1 MEFWPEKD
9 RHGRGQ
15 KGKMVG
21 EKDQFEKLVKIGQNG
36 KKHYQIKM
44 VIFEKIK
51 NLRKN
56 FLTK

>member
-1 MEFWPEKD
+1 MMGEKGEILD
-9 RHGRGQ
+9 KSQSRGQ
-15 KGKMVG
+15 N
-21 EKDQFEKLVKIGQNG
+21 E